1 MFANLKSLFSNKNL
15 MKLWI
20 SDTISTSGDY
30 VFLVAL
36 VWLAW
41 VLYASPFVIGIIFAA
56 RTVPVIV
63 MSPYTGILSDKYNK
77 KIMIVMGN
85 LSQGIVLLVFFIF
98 YWSGILS
105 ITSFVLF
112 IVLLY
117 SFKPF
122 VDVPESAILPE
133 LVKKEQIKQSN
144 ALFSTTSASNRIIGM
159 GIGGVIIGLFG
170 FGIPISYDFV
180 SFFLALIIMSRV
192 KYKPVNV
199 AAKDTIKPSETV
211 EIEKLNF
218 RVLKTPL
225 ISIIIIALFF
235 NIISSGFNPLVAPFV
250 SELGGDS
257 IIYGWFL
264 GIMALGALLVSVFMT
279 RRRVEYTRDKK
290 DRHEFLY
297 SLTILFFS
305 LLVMV
310 LFNKIAIFF
319 PIFFILGASETLFNV
334 NFQTLIQ
341 TNTPIEKLGRMF
353 GIITTILRGLQP
365 ISALSFTYIAT
376 EFGIK
381 SSILVLTVIALL
393 VLTSYSII
401 HTKQFIKR

>member
-1 MFANLKSLFSNKNL
+1 
-15 MKLWI
+15 
-20 SDTISTSGDY
+20 
-30 VFLVAL
+30 
-36 VWLAW
+36 
-41 VLYASPFVIGIIFAA
+41 
-56 RTVPVIV
+56 
-63 MSPYTGILSDKYNK
+63 
-77 KIMIVMGN
+77 MIVMGN

-290 DRHEFLY
+290 DRHEF
-297 SLTILFFS
+297 
-305 LLVMV
+305 
-310 LFNKIAIFF
+310 
-319 PIFFILGASETLFNV
+319 
-334 NFQTLIQ
+334 
-341 TNTPIEKLGRMF
+341 
-353 GIITTILRGLQP
+353 
-365 ISALSFTYIAT
+365 
-376 EFGIK
+376 
-381 SSILVLTVIALL
+381 
-393 VLTSYSII
+393 
-401 HTKQFIKR
+401 

>member
-1 MFANLKSLFSNKNL
+1 

-310 LFNKIAIFF
+310 LFNKIAIFL